1 MTAFNDTFYS
11 VTFNASGQPFNG
23 SIPETSAVV
32 TSISTVT
39 ITNPFVLNFASASSS
54 AAFSVTASGFR
65 IVPVT
70 SASSNPV
77 FSVAAVATTQT
88 VATVSGVTLN
98 NKLNVII
105 SYIDVFRE
113 SIVEDTSTIKPF
125 FSLDGVPL
133 TEHNRTFSSSME
145 VKKTINKRTNGASG
159 VYFKTGGAKKT
170 FNLNWAFVP
179 GKRTNTVDYNAGR
192 DYIFSKANDPSSHV
206 LSIRN
211 MDSSG
216 LTPYTVTS
224 YNVLITDYNESLK
237 RRDVGGDDYYWDC
250 SFVLREI

>member
-1 MTAFNDTFYS
+1 MTAFNDTIYS
-11 VTFNASGQPFNG
+11 ITFNASGQPFNG
-23 SIPETSAVV
+23 SIPSTTADVISIFSVDITTPFVINVALASSDPVFLLASSAYSIVPIASISSDSIFNVSVSTTTQSFNLATAVV
-32 TSISTVT
+32 TNAFNV
-39 ITNPFVLNFASASSS
+39 VL
-54 AAFSVTASGFR
+54 
-65 IVPVT
+65 
-70 SASSNPV
+70 
-77 FSVAAVATTQT
+77 
-88 VATVSGVTLN
+88 
-98 NKLNVII
+98 
-105 SYIDVFRE
+105 SYIDVFRAG
-113 SIVEDTSTIKPF
+113 IVEDTSTIKPF

-216 LTPYTVTS
+216 TTPYTVTS

-250 SFVLREI
+250 SCVLREV